1 MWLTSQHTVVLN
13 IVIPFV
19 HIVILPLLILPILN
33 MQRTKQSVCSV
44 LEEKK
49 SLLLFLTLR
58 MICFIFSHARGKAL
72 GKAMSV
78 RWSEQILG
86 GLPLIC
92 TGICVLSRMKPI
104 DVTP

>member
-1 MWLTSQHTVVLN
+1 
-13 IVIPFV
+13 
-19 HIVILPLLILPILN
+19 
-33 MQRTKQSVCSV
+33 MQRTKQSVCFV

-104 DVTP
+104 DLTP